1 MRKPFSLRRCLFAA
15 IAFTAFS
22 VPSWAQGNIRTVL
35 FVKVKMGQEES
46 WKATVKDYVALVKKA
61 GSEQGFTVW
70 DSQSGP
76 TQHAVVW
83 YSSKWKEMDEQ
94 NPKLKPVEA
103 DLARLFARLDTVTDS
118 LETWIDEMQPD
129 MMISSKE
136 NPPMVRVGRTRVES
150 GKMDEV
156 KALFRDQIVP
166 AVKKSGATD
175 YGVAVARF
183 GTPANEIHSYL
194 GLKAWAD
201 LDGSIGAEKA
211 MSAAEFKALQAKLQ
225 PLIDH
230 ISQQPEEPHKIAL
243 ARAIGTNQNVQ
254 LAKLEIFEL
263 PDRLEL
269 SDCQLVDRHGAD
281 SSLA

>member
-136 NPPMVRVGRTRVES
+136 LPPMVRVGRTRVES

-201 LDGSIGAEKA
+201 LDGSIGAEKG

-225 PLIDH
+225 PLIE
-230 ISQQPEEPHKIAL
+230 STEWSMWKFQPE
-243 ARAIGTNQNVQ
+243 
-254 LAKLEIFEL
+254 
-263 PDRLEL
+263 L
-269 SDCQLVDRHGAD
+269 SYVVAPK
-281 SSLA
+281 

>member
-22 VPSWAQGNIRTVL
+22 VPSWSQGNIRTVL

-46 WKATVKDYVALVKKA
+46 WKAAVKDYVALVKKA
-61 GSEQGFTVW
+61 GSDQGFTVW

-118 LETWIDEMQPD
+118 LETWIDEMQSD

-136 NPPMVRVGRTRVES
+136 VPPMVRVARTRVES
-150 GKMDEV
+150 GKMEEV

-166 AVKKSGATD
+166 AVKKSGASD

-194 GLKAWAD
+194 GLKGWAD
-201 LDGSIGAEKA
+201 LDGPVGVEKG
-211 MSAAEFKALQAKLQ
+211 MSAAEFKVFQAKLQ
-225 PLIDH
+225 PLIE
-230 ISQQPEEPHKIAL
+230 STEWSMWKFQPE
-243 ARAIGTNQNVQ
+243 
-254 LAKLEIFEL
+254 
-263 PDRLEL
+263 L
-269 SDCQLVDRHGAD
+269 SYVVAPK
-281 SSLA
+281 